1 MDWLGAISVLLGV
14 MLIILGVGM
23 TFSIDVITV
32 IVEKFLGVIAIIFG
46 VILLSGG
53 YMIVKQN

>member
-1 MDWLGAISVLLGV
+1 MDWLGAISVLLGI

-23 TFSIDVITV
+23 TFSIDIIKT
-32 IVEKFLGVIAIIFG
+32 IVEQSLGVIAIIFG

>member
-1 MDWLGAISVLLGV
+1 MDWLGVISVLLGI

-23 TFSIDVITV
+23 TFRIDVITV
-32 IVEKFLGVIAIIFG
+32 VVEQFLGVIAIIFG